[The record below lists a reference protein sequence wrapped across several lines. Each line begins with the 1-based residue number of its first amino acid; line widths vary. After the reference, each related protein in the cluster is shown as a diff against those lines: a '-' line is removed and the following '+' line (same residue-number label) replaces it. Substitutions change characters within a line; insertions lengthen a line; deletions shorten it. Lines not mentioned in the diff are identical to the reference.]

1 MIYVSHVLPVNEP
14 GQPRVTRDD
23 LWRGLVAKAGNAL
36 PFVAAMSR
44 CDVLER
50 HSENVFDRSISFRGQ
65 DFVERITLEE
75 PHRVVFTRLSG
86 PVLGTIANEIEGA
99 GDALSLRFS
108 FALVVQ
114 GVDGGSA
121 AEREYADGMTDDYL
135 KAVASTLD
143 AVRRVVRGE
152 AALTPLTPRQPRETP
167 MSDWITDYYADVDA
181 MRLPSYLDRHTD
193 DAEVV
198 FGNNPPAVG
207 KQAIGE
213 AIGGFWSMIGGLRH
227 ERRNLWF
234 VDDGRT
240 AVLEALLHYTTKGGA
255 EVEVPCVS
263 ILDRAEDGRVSSLRV
278 HIDLAPLFERI
289 GAEAAP
295 QDVAS

>member
-1 MIYVSHVLPVNEP
+1 MIYVSHALPVNEP

-50 HSENVFDRSISFRGQ
+50 HGENVFDRSISFRGQ

-86 PVLGTIANEIEGA
+86 PVLGTIANEIEGQGPA
-99 GDALSLRFS
+99 DGSELSLRFS

-114 GVDGGSA
+114 GVEGGSA
-121 AEREYADGMTDDYL
+121 AEREYADAMTDDYL

-152 AALTPLTPRQPRETP
+152 AALTP
-167 MSDWITDYYADVDA
+167 
-181 MRLPSYLDRHTD
+181 
-193 DAEVV
+193 
-198 FGNNPPAVG
+198 
-207 KQAIGE
+207 
-213 AIGGFWSMIGGLRH
+213 
-227 ERRNLWF
+227 
-234 VDDGRT
+234 
-240 AVLEALLHYTTKGGA
+240 
-255 EVEVPCVS
+255 
-263 ILDRAEDGRVSSLRV
+263 
-278 HIDLAPLFERI
+278 
-289 GAEAAP
+289 
-295 QDVAS
+295 